1 MRVRV
6 RLREIEPADLPVLF
20 EHQRDP
26 VANAMAAF
34 PPRERDEF
42 MAHWERI
49 LADPEARIRAVEVDG
64 RLAGN
69 VVSFVRD
76 GQREVG
82 YWIGREFWGG
92 GVATA
97 ALAAFLDL
105 ETERPLYAGVARWNA
120 GSLRVLAKNGFAAC
134 GDEGDLVILRLD

>member
-49 LADPEARIRAVEVDG
+49 LVDPEALIRAVEVDG

-82 YWIGREFWGG
+82 YWIGRELWGG

-134 GDEGDLVILRLD
+134 GDEGDLVILRRD

>member
-1 MRVRV
+1 MNVS
-6 RLREIEPADLPVLF
+6 LREVLPRDLPVLF

-26 VANAMAAF
+26 AATAMANF
-34 PPRERDEF
+34 PARERAAF

-49 LADPEARIRAVEVDG
+49 LADPGVRVRAIEADG

-69 VVSFVRD
+69 VLSFEHD
-76 GQREVG
+76 GRREVG
-82 YWIGREFWGG
+82 YWIGREFWGA

-105 ETERPLYAGVARWNA
+105 ETARPLYAGVVRWNA
-120 GSLRVLAKNGFAAC
+120 GSLRVLEKCGFAVC
-134 GDEGDLVILRLD
+134 DEDGDQLILRLD

>member
-1 MRVRV
+1 MRVS
-6 RLREIEPADLPVLF
+6 LRDVEPADLPVLF
-20 EHQRDP
+20 DHQRDP
-26 VANAMAAF
+26 VANAMAGF
-34 PPRERDEF
+34 PARERQAF

-49 LADPEARIRAVEVDG
+49 LADETVRAQAIVADG

-69 VVSFVRD
+69 VVSFEHD
-76 GQREVG
+76 GRREVG

-105 ETERPLYAGVARWNA
+105 ETARPLHAGVAKHNA
-120 GSLRVLAKNGFAAC
+120 GSLRVLEKCGFAVC
-134 GDEGDLVILRLD
+134 GEEGDDVVLRLE

>member
-49 LADPEARIRAVEVDG
+49 LADPEALIRAVEVDG

-105 ETERPLYAGVARWNA
+105 ETARPLYAGVARWNA

-134 GDEGDLVILRLD
+134 GDEGDLVILRRD